1 MNQHNNSSTR
11 DFIAGVD
18 ITHGVDI
25 TQGGGININI
35 KARDLPKIDIKNRT
49 SNQKSSRVVTNKD
62 IDHYFNKLKRNSPK
76 YNNTLKKRIKKHIVN
91 KNSKKVK
98 HNYNKPKSLKK
109 NKPNKKITHKK
120 KYN

>member
-62 IDHYFNKLKRNSPK
+62 IDHYFNKLNRNSPK
-76 YNNTLKKRIKKHIVN
+76 YTLKKRIKKHIVN

-109 NKPNKKITHKK
+109 NKPPQKNHTQKKI
-120 KYN
+120 